1 MTTLNIRGARR
12 EDAAGIVTL
21 VNKVADEDRSLGIDH
36 FPLSVEAQA
45 EFSAAADPLVHL
57 LLAATV
63 DERLAGYLYASRGT
77 SDALAHVSSMAIAV
91 DRASRGQGVGKALV
105 QAMRNWAQVVGVR
118 KLTLS
123 VLDTN
128 VPARAFFEQSGYV
141 VEGVRKGQFRIGG
154 QDVDELLM
162 ASWLGS
168 DGTFHG

>member
-12 EDAAGIVTL
+12 EDADAIVAL
-21 VNKVADEDRSLGIDH
+21 VNKVADEDRSLGVDR
-36 FPLSVEAQA
+36 FPLTVEAQA
-45 EFSAAADPLVHL
+45 QFSAAADPLVHL

-63 DERLAGYLYASRGT
+63 DEDLAGYLYASRGT

-91 DRASRGQGVGKALV
+91 DRDARGKGVGKALV

-123 VLDTN
+123 VLETN
-128 VPARAFFEQSGYV
+128 VSARAFFERSGYE
-141 VEGVRKGQFRIGG
+141 VEGVRKGQFHVGG

-162 ASWLGS
+162 AAWLGQ
-168 DGTFHG
+168 GGANHV

>member
-1 MTTLNIRGARR
+1 MTLNIRGARR
-12 EDAAGIVTL
+12 EDAAAIVTL

-45 EFSAAADPLVHL
+45 EFSASADPLVHL

-63 DERLAGYLYASRGT
+63 EEQLAGYLYASRGT
-77 SDALAHVSSMAIAV
+77 SDALVHVSSMAVAV
-91 DRASRGQGVGKALV
+91 DRACRGQGVGKALV

-168 DGTFHG
+168 DGTFHD